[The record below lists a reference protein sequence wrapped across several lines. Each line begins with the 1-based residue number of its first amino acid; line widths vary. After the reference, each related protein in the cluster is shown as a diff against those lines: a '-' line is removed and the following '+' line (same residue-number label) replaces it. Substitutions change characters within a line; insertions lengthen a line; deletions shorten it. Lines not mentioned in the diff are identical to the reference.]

1 MDAGIAVFCACVVGL
16 VAIVGV
22 CDGMGQHGQ

>member
-22 CDGMGQHGQ
+22 CDGIGHRGQ